1 MDLYKNFFDMIG
13 SDEEDLLT
21 SKIRQTEP
29 RIYYLNEQEEST
41 ILYKVKNID
50 ELNRYDKKTPLP
62 R

>member
-13 SDEEDLLT
+13 SDEEDLST

-41 ILYKVKNID
+41 IL
-50 ELNRYDKKTPLP
+50 
-62 R
+62 